1 MFPDPAETTT
11 SRLPRLSMAML
22 PDPALSVTL
31 GPDSAPPVMFP
42 DPVRSV
48 TVPVS
53 TFASRLPEPDP
64 AVTGP
69 VRPLSV
75 TLPEPS
81 DRTVRLPAGR
91 TAWKLNEQ
99 MPRKK
104 WHRGDTATPDGVVCQ
119 VTVDRTS
126 E

>member
-1 MFPDPAETTT
+1 
-11 SRLPRLSMAML
+11 MAMS
-22 PDPALSVTL
+22 PEPALSVTL

-42 DPVRSV
+42 DPVWRL

-53 TFASRLPEPDP
+53 TFACTSPEPDSR
-64 AVTGP
+64 VTGP
-69 VRPLSV
+69 VRPCSV

-81 DRTVRLPAGR
+81 ESTARLPAGR

-99 MPRKK
+99 SPMKK
-104 WHRGDTATPDGVVCQ
+104 WHCGDTITPDGVVRQ
-119 VTVDRTS
+119 VTSERTS